1 MGLLQWVSRLSRQ
14 GRDTGL
20 TSECKD
26 GLELTGRVQDEGA
39 SGQGITKGR
48 HQEQGILGTSS
59 VVQWLKL
66 LTVNAGDLGL
76 IPDQGIRSPKP
87 QLKVGMLQLRP
98 SAAKLIF
105 KIK

>member
-1 MGLLQWVSRLSRQ
+1 MRGPVDRELL
-14 GRDTGL
+14 
-20 TSECKD
+20 
-26 GLELTGRVQDEGA
+26 
-39 SGQGITKGR
+39 KGD
-48 HQEQGILGTSS
+48 ILLGTSS

-98 SAAKLIF
+98 SAAKIIF

>member
-14 GRDTGL
+14 GRDAGL

-26 GLELTGRVQDEGA
+26 GLELTGNVQDEGA

-66 LTVNAGDLGL
+66 TVNAGDPGL
-76 IPDQGIRSPKP
+76 IPDEGTRSPKP
-87 QLKVGMLQLRP
+87 QLKVCMLQLRP
-98 SAAKLIF
+98 SAAKIIF
-105 KIK
+105 KTK